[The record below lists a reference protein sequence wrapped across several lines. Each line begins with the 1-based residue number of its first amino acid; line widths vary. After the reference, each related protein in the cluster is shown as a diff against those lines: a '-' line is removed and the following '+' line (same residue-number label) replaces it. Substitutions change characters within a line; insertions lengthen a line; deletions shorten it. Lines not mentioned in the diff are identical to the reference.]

1 MFQAA
6 FEFLSR
12 QEPFMRNLVLF
23 AFCTLFV
30 WASAAGA
37 YAEDRHA
44 GYYYPKPEVIEEYE
58 ARAPNLPENDRSRR
72 LAFVSGLIRQIAD
85 EPYPPTYAIFA
96 KGDDAEKLII
106 VGMRD
111 GFYDT
116 IYRTRALL
124 AALTALSR
132 ATPLFQQFDPEH
144 RYTFFDLCYMLGF
157 QQLTLTN
164 GREFA
169 HQVVLVPPT
178 VGSDADKVAHPKAS
192 Q

>member
-1 MFQAA
+1 MRIVQSIAFAIFFALAA
-6 FEFLSR
+6 LH
-12 QEPFMRNLVLF
+12 
-23 AFCTLFV
+23 
-30 WASAAGA
+30 GA
-37 YAEDRHA
+37 KAEDRHV
-44 GYYYPKPEVIEEYE
+44 GYYYPKPAVIEEYE
-58 ARAPNLPENDRSRR
+58 ARAPNLLENNRGRR
-72 LAFVSGLIRQIAD
+72 LTFVSGLIRQIAD

-96 KGDDAEKLII
+96 KGDEAEKLII

-132 ATPLFQQFDPEH
+132 ATPLFQQYDPEQ

-157 QQLTLTN
+157 QQLTITN

-169 HQVVLVPPT
+169 HQVILVPPT
-178 VGSDADKVAHPKAS
+178 VGSDADKIANPTIRK
-192 Q
+192 